1 MSQEPPDFRIRTRS
15 LQAEALDRLRQEIID
30 GIWKPGERL
39 QERLLCQRFGI
50 SRSPLREAYQVLA
63 AEGLL
68 ELLRNRGAVVTAPSL
83 DDVMQNHVLLEAL
96 ETLSIGLACEN
107 ASDAEI
113 AAIAAKH
120 EEEKRT
126 ARARDD
132 VAAFHLNNDLHR
144 MIVLASHNGPVIDAH
159 LVCQRR
165 IIRVQNVNGIQQRH
179 ERAPPG
185 GEHEEFIDALKKRAK
200 AQAVRA
206 MKNHL
211 AHVKELLQAR
221 LETLDRGKQSRAAV
235 RA

>member
-1 MSQEPPDFRIRTRS
+1 MTQEPQDFRIRTQS
-15 LQAEALDRLRQEIID
+15 LQAGALDRLRQEIID
-30 GIWKPGERL
+30 GVWKPGERL

-68 ELLRNRGAVVTAPSL
+68 DLLRNRGAVVTAPSL

-113 AAIAAKH
+113 AAIEAKH

-126 ARARDD
+126 QRARDD

-144 MIVLASHNGPVIDAH
+144 MIVLASHNQPVIDAH
-159 LVCQRR
+159 LIVQRR
-165 IIRVQNVNGIQQRH
+165 IIRMQNINGLLYQQ

-185 GEHEEFIDALKKRAK
+185 AEHEEFVRALMKRAK
-200 AQAVRA
+200 AQAVKA

-211 AHVKELLQAR
+211 AHVKENLQERLKVLAR
-221 LETLDRGKQSRAAV
+221 NKQTPTAV